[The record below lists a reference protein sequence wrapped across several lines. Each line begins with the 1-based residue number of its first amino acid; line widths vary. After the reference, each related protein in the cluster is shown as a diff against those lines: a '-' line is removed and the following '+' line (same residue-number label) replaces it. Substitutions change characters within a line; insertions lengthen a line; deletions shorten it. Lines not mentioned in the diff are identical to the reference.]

1 MNECGCVV
9 SGNKVHKYNGQ
20 HPLRSHL
27 FTVEKVPAPSI
38 HLVVHYSERII
49 FHYCAFPGQESDG
62 EGAWWVV
69 GRFVDDGGMT
79 GNSIITGRGKPQE
92 SSNKIFMAPILK
104 WPSSPFVLWQKA
116 RNDGQVAHS
125 LAQLTTI

>member
-1 MNECGCVV
+1 M
-9 SGNKVHKYNGQ
+9 
-20 HPLRSHL
+20 
-27 FTVEKVPAPSI
+27 
-38 HLVVHYSERII
+38 
-49 FHYCAFPGQESDG
+49 
-62 EGAWWVV
+62 V

-92 SSNKIFMAPILK
+92 SSNKIFMAPIPK